1 MTHETQ
7 QTQTAANGQSPWDAQ
22 TSVEQADE
30 RPEML
35 VGAAFV
41 GGLVLAQIL
50 KRLGGGSD

>member
-7 QTQTAANGQSPWDAQ
+7 TQAASNGQSPWDAQ
-22 TSVEQADE
+22 TSGEQADE
-30 RPEML
+30 QRPEIL

-50 KRLGGGSD
+50 KRLGGGGD

>member
-7 QTQTAANGQSPWDAQ
+7 TQPTNNGQSPWDAQ
-22 TSVEQADE
+22 TSVERTDE
-30 RPEML
+30 RPEIL

-50 KRLGGGSD
+50 NRLGGDDD